1 MKPYVWPQYKGSE
14 LYGLPREWLTLL
26 CRVFL
31 TRGRGAGDSSVC
43 CSYSTQKHKICWQ
56 CATLFAVREDIPV
69 TNPDAKSPETQ
80 VRGGNFTIFATMM
93 DNDWKKRLG
102 VVYSTDPN
110 FKYEQEAEPEVET
123 LEPSKQNLI
132 VAIDRR
138 ARAGKQVTL
147 VKGFV
152 GSESDLATLGKSLK
166 VKCGVGGTAKDGEI
180 TLQGD
185 LRDKVVALL
194 QSMGYRAK
202 RGN

>member
-1 MKPYVWPQYKGSE
+1 MRSLDGFKVGASGTTTIIPTNGKIFLILSE
-14 LYGLPREWLTLL
+14 FAGANCLY
-26 CRVFL
+26 F
-31 TRGRGAGDSSVC
+31 S
-43 CSYSTQKHKICWQ
+43 
-56 CATLFAVREDIPV
+56 
-69 TNPDAKSPETQ
+69 
-80 VRGGNFTIFATMM
+80 IFATMM
-93 DNDWKKRLG
+93 ENDWKKRLG

-152 GSESDLATLGKSLK
+152 GSEDDLASLGKTLK

-185 LRDKVVALL
+185 LRDKVVTLL